1 MNRVISFCIIIVG
14 ALFVLIG
21 VTQLIRSTDKLSAF
35 LPLSFGILLLFIV
48 FFPMIVP
55 LPSHFI
61 CKLLHRLV
69 CVAVI
74 LYITVGIAIICTMLF
89 ETDKYQ
95 GQNFEGTAIVLGNR
109 VTDDQPGVVLQGR
122 LDKAITFLNNNPNAT
137 CILSGGKSNA
147 ACSPEA
153 DVMESYLT
161 SHGIDRTR
169 ITKEAQSLNTKEN
182 LQNSLPLT
190 TSSKEVVIITN
201 TFHQYR
207 AQYYARQ
214 QGAVDVKGI
223 DVRAPIGFAVTNWMR
238 EIIAIPIMW
247 MHH

>member
-21 VTQLIRSTDKLSAF
+21 VTQLIRSADKLSAL
-35 LPLSFGILLLFIV
+35 LPLGFGVLLLFIV
-48 FFPMIVP
+48 FFPMFVP
-55 LPSHFI
+55 LSSHFI

-69 CVAVI
+69 CIAVI
-74 LYITVGIAIICTMLF
+74 LYVIIGVAIICTMLF
-89 ETDKYQ
+89 ETDEYQ
-95 GQNFEGTAIVLGNR
+95 GQNFEGTVIVLGNR
-109 VTDDQPGVVLQGR
+109 VTDNQPGIVLQGR
-122 LDKAITFLNNNPNAT
+122 LDKAITFLNDNPNAA

-147 ACSPEA
+147 ACSSEA

-161 SHGIDRTR
+161 AHGIDRTR
-169 ITKEAQSLNTKEN
+169 ITKEDQSLNTEEN
-182 LQNSLPLT
+182 LKNSLPL
-190 TSSKEVVIITN
+190 SIPSKEVVIITN

-207 AQYYARQ
+207 AQYYAKQ

-238 EIIAIPIMW
+238 EIVAIPIMW
-247 MHH
+247 MNH

>member
-48 FFPMIVP
+48 FFPILVP
-55 LPSHFI
+55 LSSHFI

-74 LYITVGIAIICTMLF
+74 LYIIVGIAIICTMLF
-89 ETDKYQ
+89 ETDEYQ
-95 GQNFEGTAIVLGNR
+95 GQNFEGTVIVLGNR

-147 ACSPEA
+147 TCSPEA
-153 DVMESYLT
+153 DVMESYLI

-169 ITKEAQSLNTKEN
+169 ITKEDQSLNTKEN

-238 EIIAIPIMW
+238 EIVAIPIMW
-247 MHH
+247 MNH